1 MVSIAASC
9 TTARAIQ
16 RRRPWDTFGIENMK
30 NAMPSIDSSIRWR
43 LIANDGSRCS
53 LVLAVP
59 VDEAVVPVSFFGLHL
74 FVDELREAETSEGL
88 GVTLSASSD
97 GT

>member
-1 MVSIAASC
+1 
-9 TTARAIQ
+9 
-16 RRRPWDTFGIENMK
+16 
-30 NAMPSIDSSIRWR
+30 MPSIDSSIRWR

-74 FVDELREAETSEGL
+74 LVDELRGAKKKVGGNCIWSVNVSFEQWQMNEHGERGL
-88 GVTLSASSD
+88 T
-97 GT
+97 